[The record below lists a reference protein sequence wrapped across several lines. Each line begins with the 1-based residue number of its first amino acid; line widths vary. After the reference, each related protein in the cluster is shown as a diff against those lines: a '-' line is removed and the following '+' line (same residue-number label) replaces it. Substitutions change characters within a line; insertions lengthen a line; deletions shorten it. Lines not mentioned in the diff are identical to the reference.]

1 MHKLTI
7 KLKQHTPIIHFQHNQ
22 VGATLRATEVKPKLD
37 RFLIESHF
45 GGTLNFDAYN
55 KYLTGNQFEL
65 SKAWNTKKTEK
76 EKLAW
81 LAEQKLALN
90 YQLSFTA
97 IEVQISDINKL
108 PGYFGNMGGDNKTLK
123 KNSFATG
130 LQMHFNTRKTKILE
144 LIKENINTFLM
155 HHNFGT
161 RQSRGFGSFTV
172 SKDDKHFRPT
182 FLDYQFKVDKNGTG
196 QFEQWKNLFHHID
209 LFSRSL
215 RAGLNLK
222 GAGARTTFYFKSLAF
237 VYAKSKG
244 IQWDKKTIKEN
255 FFTQDLRQ
263 QQTAHNEADNVSY
276 DGKKMLVKDLFGL
289 STVEKWKSYNN
300 ASINKKNDEVQR
312 FQSPILFKPVFNDNA
327 NFTVHFKAATIPDKM
342 LNQTFNVH
350 TRGKRPFLIKTPEAF
365 DFDDFFRFININF
378 NISEHVDI
386 DFHGVPEYDIL
397 DNIYSQLKEQ

>member
-7 KLKQHTPIIHFQHNQ
+7 KLEQHTPLLHFQHTQ

-37 RFLIESHF
+37 KFLIQRAF
-45 GGTLNFDAYN
+45 KND
-55 KYLTGNQFEL
+55 FEL
-65 SKAWNTKKTEK
+65 YKHLLQGYKGQSSIDIHPAF
-76 EKLAW
+76 A
-81 LAEQKLALN
+81 

-97 IEVQISDINKL
+97 DEIQMSGRNNL
-108 PGYFGNMGGDNKTLK
+108 PGYFAEIGNKGDALK
-123 KNSFATG
+123 KLSFAKG
-130 LQMHFNTRKTKILE
+130 LTLHINTRKTALLE
-144 LIKENINTFLM
+144 VIEENINEFLM
-155 HHNFGT
+155 QHNFGT

-172 SKDDKHFRPT
+172 HQDDKHHKTT
-182 FLDYQFKVDKNGTG
+182 FLDYKFEVEKSSTAQFDQLV
-196 QFEQWKNLFHHID
+196 NLFKHID
-209 LFSRSL
+209 LFVRSL

-289 STVEKWKSYNN
+289 STVESWRSYKATVQKKS
-300 ASINKKNDEVQR
+300 EVVQR
-312 FQSPILFKPVFNDNA
+312 FQSPILFKPVFNDNG
-327 NFTVHFKAATIPDKM
+327 NFTVHFKATAIPTKM

-350 TRGKRPFLIKTPEAF
+350 SRGKRPFLIKTPEAF

-386 DFHGVPEYDIL
+386 DFHGAPEYDIL